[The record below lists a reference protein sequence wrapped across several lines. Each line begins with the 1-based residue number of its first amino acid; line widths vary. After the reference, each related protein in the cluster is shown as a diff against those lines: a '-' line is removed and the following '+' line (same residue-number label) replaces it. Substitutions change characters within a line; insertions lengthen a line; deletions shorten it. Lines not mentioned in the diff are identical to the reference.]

1 MNGVMK
7 KSDLSTYALL
17 SSTETQ
23 YQILVPCNYN
33 HTFHVAEWVSKD
45 KFTLIQPSRSGSF
58 FSCKAEAALGTAAE
72 KLDQLHL
79 K

>member
-17 SSTETQ
+17 ASTETH

-33 HTFHVAEWVSKD
+33 HTFHVAEWVNKKD
-45 KFTLIQPSRSGSF
+45 FTPVEPSQSGSF
-58 FSCKAEAALGTAAE
+58 FSYKVEGVLETVCE
-72 KLDQLHL
+72 KLDQQHL